1 MHHYLIDLVAGGC
14 LATFSFYF
22 FRTEEV
28 RNAMERRE
36 AMMEQAERA
45 ERGEPEDDGFKLED
59 MPSAS
64 TTTTNDPLF
73 TIDEG
78 DVERALTDT
87 DPRPMSLIHITA
99 PTRPTHLS
107 SAVSGWLE

>member
-1 MHHYLIDLVAGGC
+1 
-14 LATFSFYF
+14 
-22 FRTEEV
+22 
-28 RNAMERRE
+28 MERRE

-64 TTTTNDPLF
+64 TTATNDPLF

-87 DPRPMSLIHITA
+87 DPQPALESQNSNMARPAVAASASL
-99 PTRPTHLS
+99 R
-107 SAVSGWLE
+107 